1 MRKKQKAILSRLS
14 DVIRSNLSKMQ
25 RLKINGLVVIEVHQR
40 DIIDKL
46 YKVGCNDTNSFDW
59 LAQLRFYWE
68 KVINDSPFDCLYLLA
83 VFFTRKK
90 TTAS

>member
-1 MRKKQKAILSRLS
+1 
-14 DVIRSNLSKMQ
+14 MQ

-46 YKVGCNDTNSFDW
+46 YKSGCKDTGAFEW

-68 KVINDSPFDCLYLLA
+68 KVSTFVEYVDWLGIHSGLLKWC
-83 VFFTRKK
+83 FHFRKK
-90 TTAS
+90 TTAMLSRPMLVFTTVTST

>member
-1 MRKKQKAILSRLS
+1 MRKKQKAILTRFSEA
-14 DVIRSNLSKMQ
+14 IRSNLSKMQ

-46 YKVGCNDTNSFDW
+46 YKSGCKDTGAFEW

-68 KVINDSPFDCLYLLA
+68 KVRSLTHLLTPRFLN
-83 VFFTRKK
+83 VSK
-90 TTAS
+90 SL